1 MTTVIFLNGP
11 PGCGKDFAGR
21 LIAEHAPGRVHLDKF
36 ARYLKEATH
45 ALYGIFIHGRPAP
58 HDWFE
63 SRKDQPAS
71 ELFGLTP
78 RQAYIAVSET
88 YMKVQHGD
96 RIFGELALRNIRL
109 EAPAADLVVIT
120 DSGFRGEAEVLVEH
134 FGGENCLMI
143 HLERSECSFDKDSRG
158 RVRLEDLGV
167 PTRVVTNPGT
177 PEGLLANLSDAYPPL
192 RCPAP
197 NKSSMVP

>member
-1 MTTVIFLNGP
+1 MSTKVIFLNGP

-21 LIAEHAPGRVHLDKF
+21 LFATRYVGSVHVDKF

-45 ALYGIFIHGRPAP
+45 ALYGIFIQGKPAP

-63 SRKDQPAS
+63 NRKDRPAS

-96 RIFGELALRNIRL
+96 RIFGQLALRNIRM
-109 EAPAADLVVIT
+109 EAPSADLVVIT
-120 DSGFRGEAEVLVEH
+120 DSGFREEAEVLVEH
-134 FGGENCLMI
+134 FGAENCLMI
-143 HLERSECSFDKDSRG
+143 HVRRSDCSFDGDSRDW
-158 RVRLEDLGV
+158 VDLTDLGV
-167 PTRVVTNPGT
+167 ETRVVDNPGT
-177 PEGLLANLSDAYPPL
+177 EEFW
-192 RCPAP
+192 
-197 NKSSMVP
+197 SSLQQVTPQ